1 MCSEESESSN
11 LVALVPP
18 VNPRVPSVP
27 LAIKFFLTGVVFPI
41 SCLIH
46 SCCGLSANVDQPW
59 QSGNPNVYIGLL
71 LACPSILAFLPLML
85 FSMAC
90 ITIWAFHPTTRRYAL
105 IRCGNYLGFGLCI
118 QVFVMIVMV
127 TGPITLIAAI
137 IVGPSLAAAVQSLK
151 WVASHYRRFTIRHLL
166 IVTTF
171 VAFLSLFLRQGMGVL
186 LTLALMDFAIVASA
200 PTLALITYCRSTSSL
215 LNESSGIQSIHT
227 ITIALS
233 ASILVWI
240 TSWKIAL
247 GLMMDEYAK
256 LPTTNPNCY
265 VSSAA
270 ACGHA
275 SVVRS
280 EVVYDESGTVMYVNQ
295 QMRRLKFMELALK
308 CGCPVFHR
316 IIRLGY
322 DFVGPPLAR
331 AFAIHP
337 LLADVAYLLLMPI
350 EFAAELLRLTL
361 RFPSI
366 KIDSLYRV
374 YKP

>member
-1 MCSEESESSN
+1 MCTVESESSN
-11 LVALVPP
+11 LVARVPP

-46 SCCGLSANVDQPW
+46 SCCGLTANVDQPW
-59 QSGNPNVYIGLL
+59 QSGNPSVYIGLL

-90 ITIWAFHPTTRRYAL
+90 ITIWAFHPTSRRYAL
-105 IRCGNYLGFGLCI
+105 IRCGNYLGLGLCI
-118 QVFVMIVMV
+118 QVFGMIVML

-137 IVGPSLAAAVQSLK
+137 IVGPTVTTVVQS
-151 WVASHYRRFTIRHLL
+151 
-166 IVTTF
+166 
-171 VAFLSLFLRQGMGVL
+171 
-186 LTLALMDFAIVASA
+186 
-200 PTLALITYCRSTSSL
+200 
-215 LNESSGIQSIHT
+215 
-227 ITIALS
+227 
-233 ASILVWI
+233 
-240 TSWKIAL
+240 
-247 GLMMDEYAK
+247 
-256 LPTTNPNCY
+256 
-265 VSSAA
+265 
-270 ACGHA
+270 
-275 SVVRS
+275 
-280 EVVYDESGTVMYVNQ
+280 
-295 QMRRLKFMELALK
+295 LK

-316 IIRLGY
+316 FIRLRY

-366 KIDSLYRV
+366 KIDSLYKV